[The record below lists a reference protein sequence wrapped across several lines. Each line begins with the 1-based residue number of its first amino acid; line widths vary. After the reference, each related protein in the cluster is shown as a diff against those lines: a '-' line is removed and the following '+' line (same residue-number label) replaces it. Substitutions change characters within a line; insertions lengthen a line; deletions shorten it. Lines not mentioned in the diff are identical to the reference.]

1 MLTTPNPSSGAALG
15 ASLGALLSVALL
27 VLAMRGGEATELGMT
42 LAAVLGMPVSLLVTA
57 LESLNISDWLLFVA
71 VPLNGALIGAIVG
84 ASAHALGWHTRLT
97 FAAIPLLWLGVLA
110 LSAWWMRTH

>member
-1 MLTTPNPSSGAALG
+1 MLTTPSLSSGAVLG

-27 VLAMRGGEATELGMT
+27 ILAMRGGEAAELGMT

-57 LESLNISDWLLFVA
+57 LESLSMSGWLLFIT

-84 ASAHALGWHTRLT
+84 ASAHALGWHTRLGFT
-97 FAAIPLLWLGVLA
+97 AIPLLWLGVVA
-110 LSAWWMRTH
+110 LVAWWMRTH